1 MSPHPDS
8 QIAQIF
14 LEPDRRSNADLIV
27 VKAEEIY
34 VAAVLAVQVVHPSAK
49 PPGNQHVKRRLDKPV
64 IVVPERVD
72 IVVSGEVIRAFIT
85 ARQTQINAVEQTL
98 LKAPDDIRVREILA
112 SFKPG
117 IVNPA
122 PSGQCHSCAFKWIV

>member
-1 MSPHPDS
+1 M
-8 QIAQIF
+8 AQIF
-14 LEPDRRSNADLIV
+14 LEPKRRSNADLIV

-34 VAAVLAVQVVHPSAK
+34 IAGVLAVQVIHPGAK
-49 PPGNQHVKRRLDKPV
+49 PPGDQHVKRRLDKPV

-72 IVVSGEVIRAFIT
+72 IIISGEVIRVFIA
-85 ARQTQINAVEQTL
+85 ARQAQIDAMEQTL
-98 LKAPDDIRVREILA
+98 LKATDDIRVLEILA

-122 PSGQCHSCAFKWIV
+122 PGGKCQSCTIKWKVRHAQF